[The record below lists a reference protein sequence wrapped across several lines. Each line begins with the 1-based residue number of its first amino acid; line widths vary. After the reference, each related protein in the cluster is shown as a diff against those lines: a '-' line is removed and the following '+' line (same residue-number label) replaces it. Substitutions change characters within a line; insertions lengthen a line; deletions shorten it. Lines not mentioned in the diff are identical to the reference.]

1 MGFVMRVMKDAL
13 GRWRVVRGDDLHAA
27 PYKSRADAQASVDK
41 ISKGLQ
47 KFQSVA
53 ERERTKKYFSLG

>member
-1 MGFVMRVMKDAL
+1 MRVMKDAL
-13 GRWRVVRGDDLHAA
+13 GRWRVVKGDDLHAA

-53 ERERTKKYFSLG
+53 ERERTNKYFIFG

>member
-1 MGFVMRVMKDAL
+1 MIDAL
-13 GRWRVVRGDDLHAA
+13 GRWRVVKGDDLHAVV
-27 PYKSRADAQASVDK
+27 YKNRADAQASVDK

>member
-1 MGFVMRVMKDAL
+1 MRVMLDAL
-13 GRWRVVRGDDLHAA
+13 GRWRVVKGDDLHAVV
-27 PYKSRADAQASVDK
+27 YKSRVDAQASVDK

-53 ERERTKKYFSLG
+53 ERERTKKYFSFG

>member
-1 MGFVMRVMKDAL
+1 MRVMIDAL
-13 GRWRVVRGDDLHAA
+13 GRWRVAKGKDVHATR
-27 PYKSRADAQASVDK
+27 YKSRADAQASVDK

-53 ERERTKKYFSLG
+53 ERERTKKYFTFV